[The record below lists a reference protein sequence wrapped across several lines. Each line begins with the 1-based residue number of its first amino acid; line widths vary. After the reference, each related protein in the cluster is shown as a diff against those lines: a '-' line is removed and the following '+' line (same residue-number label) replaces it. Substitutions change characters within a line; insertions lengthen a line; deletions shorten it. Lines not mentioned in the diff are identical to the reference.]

1 MVGPDKG
8 DSQNSSSK
16 YPTISGSE
24 ASDAQTPS
32 NNIVRNLNSDFNTVR
47 HQTIMESI
55 QRMVPPDS
63 PLVALAQQG
72 VEAAGNIIT
81 AAPGAGNHQ
90 GEPSGGNRSH
100 DQAKR
105 A

>member
-16 YPTISGSE
+16 YPTINGSE

-47 HQTIMESI
+47 LQTI
-55 QRMVPPDS
+55 MVPPDS

-81 AAPGAGNHQ
+81 AAPGAENHQ
-90 GEPSGGNRSH
+90 GDPSGGNRSH